1 MQVSN
6 VQDHVT
12 HAVIGGKETIEFG
25 ISSSAEFFHILS
37 STLYSD
43 QLLAVVRE
51 VMCNAWDA
59 HIHAERT
66 STPIKVTVS
75 DTEFKVEDSGFGI
88 PHGDIGLIYGTY
100 GNSTKKNDGQ
110 QTGGFGLGC
119 KAPFAY
125 TDHFEVQSSNDGVR
139 TIYAIS
145 KSSAQA
151 MGKPGITPVVSLPTK
166 ETGLTVSIALLS
178 LSDARRIES
187 LVKKI
192 AFDGDMHVTLNG
204 DLLDKINFPAG
215 KSYMLRTN
223 TEGTYSDVTVRY
235 GNVVYPV
242 KEDATIKTPL
252 SRAVKCLRKVTGRT
266 YGSRLSLILQA
277 PPHSITVTPSRESLS
292 MQEHTQKTLIRLLDD
307 FSKEFSIEFPPACT
321 KISKTLV
328 DEMVTKSEYASLLS
342 TEKGFNLAGVNGKP
356 ELLTT
361 YEGMAKYFMLRNYPD
376 GWAFR
381 KDDLIYRVGQMLQAG
396 LLNRGLA
403 QSYLREL
410 KLTYETP
417 SVYHFS
423 YASKNWFKRRVIG
436 GVLRAVRT
444 AQSDLVPP
452 NELYVYDMHRLVN
465 RRGDR
470 YDSDTNLQPLGKAA
484 LRHTS
489 YGLPYLRNILV
500 LTTTVVDLS
509 SRRYAKHEVFKKYPD
524 TSGFLVYRV
533 SRKKGAAEAALACFT
548 KAGYTVV
555 DLTTR
560 YDWDTPTKKVVKP
573 SVPTKPKQI
582 GYPLLSNAVR
592 PEYSY
597 ADLKFCTDTHRTL
610 VCAETAEFYFEIP
623 SAARHSNFNRLP
635 GFNISMTK
643 EVIKRFG
650 SQGVVTKTKVQTEKC
665 IKAGMQ
671 RFEEWFANTITKL
684 VESNPRIME
693 FQAHDPRRFNDF
705 TGNTGRI
712 VDVLCETPE
721 LRSKFKLVDNLTDED
736 KVILGIWDAITN
748 AYQYTSPA
756 VVALVDKMGAI
767 PVAPVN
773 LNLVKKIKDNPL
785 LEILDASGIKDR
797 VRSTKDPV
805 QRKKVLDILISVIN
819 N

>member
-215 KSYMLRTN
+215 KSYMLRTD
-223 TEGTYSDVTVRY
+223 TDGEYSDVTVRY

-252 SRAVKCLRKVTGRT
+252 SRAVKCLRKVTGGA
-266 YGSRLSLILQA
+266 YGFRLSLILQA

-307 FSKEFSIEFPPACT
+307 FSKEFSIEFPSACT
-321 KISKTLV
+321 KIAKTLV
-328 DEMVTKSEYASLLS
+328 DEMVTKCESASLLS
-342 TEKGFNLAGVNGKP
+342 TEKSFNLAGVNDKP
-356 ELLTT
+356 KLLTT
-361 YEGMAKYFMLRNYPD
+361 YEGMAKYCMLRNYPD

-381 KDDLIYRVGQMLQAG
+381 KDDLIYRIGQMLQAG

-417 SVYHFS
+417 SAHIFS

-444 AQSDLVPP
+444 AQSALVPP
-452 NELYVYDMHRLVN
+452 NELYVYDINNRVR
-465 RRGDR
+465 RRGR
-470 YDSDTNLQPLGKAA
+470 HYDYGTNLLSISKAA
-484 LRHTS
+484 LLHTS

-500 LTTTVVDLS
+500 LTTTVADLS
-509 SRRYAKHEVFKKYPD
+509 SYRYAKHEVFKKYSD
-524 TSGFLVYRV
+524 TLGFLVYRV

-555 DLTTR
+555 DLTAR
-560 YDWDTPTKKVVKP
+560 YDWDAPIKKVVKP
-573 SVPTKPKQI
+573 SVPTKPKQV

-592 PEYSY
+592 PEYTY

-610 VCAETAEFYFEIP
+610 VCAETAEFYFEMP
-623 SAARHSNFNRLP
+623 SAARHSNFNRIP
-635 GFNISMTK
+635 GFNADMTK

-650 SQGVVTKTKVQTEKC
+650 NQGVVTKTKVQTEKC

-671 RFEEWFANTITKL
+671 RFEEWLANTITKM
-684 VESNPRIME
+684 VESNPRIMG

-705 TGNTGRI
+705 TGNTGSI
-712 VDVLCETPE
+712 VDVLYETPE
-721 LRSKFKLVDNLTDED
+721 LRSKLKLVNNLTDDD
-736 KVILGIWDAITN
+736 KVTLDIWDAVTN

-773 LNLVKKIKDNPL
+773 LNLVNKIKDNPL
-785 LEILDASGIKDR
+785 LEILDASGIKNWAG
-797 VRSTKDPV
+797 STKDPA